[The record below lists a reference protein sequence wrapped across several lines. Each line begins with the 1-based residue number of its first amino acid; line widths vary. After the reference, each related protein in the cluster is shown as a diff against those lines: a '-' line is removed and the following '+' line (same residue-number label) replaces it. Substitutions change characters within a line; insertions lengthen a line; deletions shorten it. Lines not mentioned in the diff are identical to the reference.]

1 MIPSQLDPVH
11 QPLVQDSEEQ
21 RRNQIFRGRGGLFVI
36 IVIWSRGLGGVRF
49 KFIRDIFIS

>member
-36 IVIWSRGLGGVRF
+36 IVI
-49 KFIRDIFIS
+49 

>member
-11 QPLVQDSEEQ
+11 QPLVQDLEEQ

-36 IVIWSRGLGGVRF
+36 IVI
-49 KFIRDIFIS
+49 